1 MMVMVR
7 VILVVRI
14 MNMQHLR
21 ETGTPELSCKRCC
34 IPPAH
39 RRMHVTD
46 DIKKRC
52 RWNFDKLNAL
62 LLIFMILV
70 IDVTQVLLMSK
81 LCCCYGKGMNWC
93 GLTHCCGEGVIGIC
107 QPCTRATPLIG
118 VGGGGSAPDSNP
130 TPNRAQDP
138 CPIIIQNMRF
148 KR

>member
-1 MMVMVR
+1 MVMVR
-7 VILVVRI
+7 VMVVVRI

-39 RRMHVTD
+39 RRVLVAD
-46 DIKKRC
+46 DMKKRC

-81 LCCCYGKGMNWC
+81 LWCCYGKGMN
-93 GLTHCCGEGVIGIC
+93 
-107 QPCTRATPLIG
+107 
-118 VGGGGSAPDSNP
+118 
-130 TPNRAQDP
+130 
-138 CPIIIQNMRF
+138 
-148 KR
+148 